1 MLEHTNIHIGR
12 VMAETSKLREGD
24 SVVVSCVGSTSAGGT
39 TTPLYDLRVCR
50 SRLGERTRECAE
62 CGRPFVGKIE
72 RATFCG
78 ATCRSNAHRKAKRNQ
93 GASDV

>member
-1 MLEHTNIHIGR
+1 METNLAATLAEHRDVLKGLGKGEFVFSSEPTLNDDGTVRSFKMVVYRTGR
-12 VMAETSKLREGD
+12 AEFM
-24 SVVVSCVGSTSAGGT
+24 V
-39 TTPLYDLRVCR
+39 
-50 SRLGERTRECAE
+50 ECAE